1 MELNQIIEWAGN
13 SIYAFQAL
21 GALVGGTLC
30 VILFRQLATKR
41 FRTHKEAEEFR
52 EECSQWIRDHN
63 WEALIARCDASPW
76 WTKVSPQL
84 LGLAASRTDIP
95 PAEIRNFALDQFER
109 EVQAELEHKVMWV
122 NTVIKSA
129 PMLGLLG
136 TVAGMIAAFGKI
148 ASMQKSGTDPSMLA
162 NDISLALITTA
173 VGLVIAVPL
182 MIAISAIL
190 IRVRKLQFEVD
201 QILTPLLDQL
211 AEARFAETQQKVRTS
226 SSERQVERT
235 R

>member
-1 MELNQIIEWAGN
+1 MELNQFIEWAGN

-30 VILFRQLATKR
+30 VILFRQLAVKR
-41 FRTHKEAEEFR
+41 FRSNAAAEEFR
-52 EECSQWIRDHN
+52 EECSKLIKNRQWD
-63 WEALIARCDASPW
+63 ELITRCDSPPW
-76 WTKVSPQL
+76 WTKALPQL
-84 LGLAASRTDIP
+84 LGLGVSRTDLP
-95 PAEIRNFALDQFER
+95 PDEVKDFVLDRFDR
-109 EVQAELEHKVMWV
+109 DVQAELDHKVMWI

-148 ASMQKSGTDPSMLA
+148 ASMQKSGTDPSLLA

-182 MIAISAIL
+182 MIATSAIL
-190 IRVRKLQFEVD
+190 IRIRKLQFEVD
-201 QILTPLLDQL
+201 QILSPLLDQL
-211 AEARFAETQQKVRTS
+211 ADARLQISPSREEVPSPERRRERS
-226 SSERQVERT
+226 S
-235 R
+235 